1 MPRLWVHATVVF
13 SFLSA
18 CDGEAQANTNSRLAG
33 EKSHVCCWVMPWMIC
48 PLTKSA
54 GLILSFVRWRIWH
67 TWCMQKNK
75 RPVWLF
81 SWFHRYAAA
90 VACNFH
96 TSWVYLLFDCWK
108 LLWHGWSNTSDFRP
122 TVDAMSWSENTCP
135 SLWQS
140 IRWFALLFPL
150 GILPPWQPGPRP
162 ALLMCLDSG
171 NAWRKWRER
180 IQCWRVNCR
189 MLRFVSLWWL
199 IKGWTG
205 TDSRDVIYCDFYL
218 SQNTCV

>member
-1 MPRLWVHATVVF
+1 MSSCQGCVFVSLSLRWRSPGQHQFSTGWGEISCVLLSHALDDLPFDKKCWVDFVLRKVENMAHMVHAEKQ
-13 SFLSA
+13 
-18 CDGEAQANTNSRLAG
+18 EAR
-33 EKSHVCCWVMPWMIC
+33 
-48 PLTKSA
+48 
-54 GLILSFVRWRIWH
+54 
-67 TWCMQKNK
+67 
-75 RPVWLF
+75 LF

-96 TSWVYLLFDCWK
+96 TSWAYLLFDCWK

-135 SLWQS
+135 SLSQS

-150 GILPPWQPGPRP
+150 GILPPWSPRPRP

-218 SQNTCV
+218 SKTLVCK